1 MQYAI
6 GGSMG
11 PSLKSESNLFI
22 APKVGSKEVI
32 KFSISINLN
41 YLRTNENAF
50 TKWFL
55 YTFTKHFVNYIMCI
69 GNMEKNWWYQ
79 WR

>member
-32 KFSISINLN
+32 IFSNAINFNL
-41 YLRTNENAF
+41 LMTNEDEF
-50 TKWFL
+50 T
-55 YTFTKHFVNYIMCI
+55 YN
-69 GNMEKNWWYQ
+69 
-79 WR
+79 